1 MDAELVKHFIKELQ
15 NGNVDLVIACLESYL
30 TGGAV
35 ACNKE
40 TKVIEGGKKVRNP
53 AFNKLLEDM
62 LKIHDAKNEDYSGAL
77 SLYQNFMETADIGVE
92 PWKGIVVRM
101 TDKFCRLKGFA
112 KRGSLEV
119 KDESIEDTLIDMA
132 NYSLLCILVRRE
144 CMEHKKA

>member
-15 NGNVDLVIACLESYL
+15 NKNVDYVITSLESYL
-30 TGGAV
+30 TLQS
-35 ACNKE
+35 
-40 TKVIEGGKKVRNP
+40 KKTEDANATGDEKKMRNP